1 MIYHMILCYM
11 ILYHYDTYT
20 ISYYIIVPYY
30 MILCHMMQYCIMWY
44 DIVSFDLVLYCTIW
58 SCIAWFDTMSYYI
71 LQYCVIWSCIVWYCT
86 IWSCI
91 QCRIIFYNIVSYQ
104 TTINNRSLIII
115 FILHDKIVE
124 LCNLWL
130 HIMMFCLMSMIIS
143 ACIYYMKP
151 SLPLMSTFSVEYRT
165 ILKSWSQAN
174 YDMYYQYVFP
184 ISRL

>member
-1 MIYHMILCYM
+1 M
-11 ILYHYDTYT
+11 
-20 ISYYIIVPYY
+20 
-30 MILCHMMQYCIMWY
+30 
-44 DIVSFDLVLYCTIW
+44 
-58 SCIAWFDTMSYYI
+58 
-71 LQYCVIWSCIVWYCT
+71 
-86 IWSCI
+86 
-91 QCRIIFYNIVSYQ
+91 
-104 TTINNRSLIII
+104 I

-184 ISRL
+184 ISRFSEYFDICLYPFLIKEIKNNIGFSFKNRYKYLPYIVQSLNKYLNVIFRWNRRRQNNLS